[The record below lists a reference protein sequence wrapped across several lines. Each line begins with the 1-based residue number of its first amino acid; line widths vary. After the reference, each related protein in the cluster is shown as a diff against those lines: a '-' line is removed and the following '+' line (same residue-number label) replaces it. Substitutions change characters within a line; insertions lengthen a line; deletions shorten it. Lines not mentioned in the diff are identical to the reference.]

1 LTTLGLRREIQNGRE
16 GNPCRQRHKACH
28 PVEWVHGSGKDSVDH
43 GRNGHDDHANAVCGV
58 LQRLSG
64 DTYFDLE
71 LWNRAWG
78 DGTTEPAPVRSPNP
92 PTMTQA
98 EWDRITAPPR
108 LIPDDVI
115 RMFEKKP

>member
-1 LTTLGLRREIQNGRE
+1 M
-16 GNPCRQRHKACH
+16 A
-28 PVEWVHGSGKDSVDH
+28 
-43 GRNGHDDHANAVCGV
+43 
-58 LQRLSG
+58 
-64 DTYFDLE
+64 
-71 LWNRAWG
+71 
-78 DGTTEPAPVRSPNP
+78 EPAARSGLSPIP

>member
-1 LTTLGLRREIQNGRE
+1 M
-16 GNPCRQRHKACH
+16 
-28 PVEWVHGSGKDSVDH
+28 D
-43 GRNGHDDHANAVCGV
+43 
-58 LQRLSG
+58 
-64 DTYFDLE
+64 
-71 LWNRAWG
+71 
-78 DGTTEPAPVRSPNP
+78 TEPAPVRSPIP

>member
-1 LTTLGLRREIQNGRE
+1 
-16 GNPCRQRHKACH
+16 
-28 PVEWVHGSGKDSVDH
+28 
-43 GRNGHDDHANAVCGV
+43 V

-64 DTYFDLE
+64 GTYFDLE
-71 LWNRAWG
+71 IWNGAYG
-78 DGTTEPAPVRSPNP
+78 DGTTEPAPVRSPIP